1 METKD
6 TPQGIVGARFAQ
18 ALLDR
23 DFASAHTMLSPQLK
37 LEYSVERLGQTFEQM
52 IRRAEQ
58 PTPAFPEIDVLDNT
72 FLGEPSFDS
81 QGWAYV
87 AIWSE
92 AVTIT
97 VKPFGP
103 EHLITELIWGR
114 P

>member
-23 DFASAHTMLSPQLK
+23 DFANAHTMLGPQLQQ
-37 LEYSVERLGQTFEQM
+37 EYSVECLGHTFEQM
-52 IRRAEQ
+52 IHRAEQ

-72 FLGEPSFDS
+72 FLGDPSFDAK
-81 QGWAYV
+81 GWAYV

-92 AVTIT
+92 AVTVT